1 MPTEP
6 LQELL
11 YHTLTEQIFSGRF
24 QSGVIYSE
32 TKLAAELQV
41 SRTPLKNALTRL
53 AHDKYIDILPSK
65 GFQLHIMTAAD
76 IQNTCQIRTAI
87 EGFCS
92 LELMHRR
99 TESEAI
105 CVLDTL
111 EELLS
116 KMEQTIAE
124 QDTPVFSELDTR
136 FHREILSFP
145 HNQELSELM
154 DAYNYRQNDFA
165 WRTLNLPGRMQ
176 QALAEHRTI
185 FQEIRNGTMQSVYAA
200 VKRHMDTTQT
210 LAMQLLAQDA
220 QD

>member
-11 YHTLTEQIFSGRF
+11 YHTLTKQIFSGRF

-65 GFQLHIMTAAD
+65 GFQLHIMTADD

-99 TESEAI
+99 ESPEA
-105 CVLDTL
+105 VSVFTSL
-111 EELLS
+111 EDILND
-116 KMEQTIAE
+116 MERACAE
-124 QDTPVFSELDTR
+124 HKTPAFSALDTR

-176 QALAEHRTI
+176 QALAEHRAI
-185 FQEIRNGTMQSVYAA
+185 FQEIRSGTMQSVYAA
-200 VKRHMDTTQT
+200 VQRHMDTTQT
-210 LAMQLLAQDA
+210 LAMQLLAQQA
-220 QD
+220 